1 MSIWVYIIRG
11 ESARR
16 YYCGQTSNLAKRLA
30 QHNDP
35 EDRLT
40 LTPKRFAGPWALVWS
55 RGCPTRSEAMRLER
69 TIKGRG
75 ISRYL
80 KEIES
85 QNKTAVNPAR
95 GEGELALSRAKGA
108 LPGEPIKNQ

>member
-1 MSIWVYIIRG
+1 MGVWVYILRS
-11 ESARR
+11 ESMGR

-40 LTPKRFAGPWALVWS
+40 LTTKRFAGPWALVWS

-69 TIKGRG
+69 AIKRRG
-75 ISRYL
+75 TSRYL
-80 KEIES
+80 EEVASHGES
-85 QNKTAVNPAR
+85 
-95 GEGELALSRAKGA
+95 GC
-108 LPGEPIKNQ
+108 